1 MSCTSEYDF
10 FNNIDTYIKEAKKI
24 ENPIPPNMPLA
35 DCDIFS
41 TQYDLGNT
49 EKAKSLCNSF
59 AKLNQFLVAIKTDSH
74 NHCNF
79 LNYWFNYE
87 LRQTWFSKNN
97 CISYIYDG
105 MDSQLFTNKEY
116 SSLYCQL
123 YNISKVELNKMNK
136 LYNFYKNYSK
146 LNTIIDSETEPNKQE
161 ILALSTQCCTDYN
174 DVSYICNPG
183 NNNNNNQKFCEK
195 LNEYKSKY
203 EELYQKV
210 DAKPSEISN
219 NFIKLS
225 ECPNNKIITTAV
237 TGSIIGLIPLIGVL
251 YKFTPM
257 GQVFRSKIGILN
269 NNISN
274 NDEEMTHISLI
285 EQENKHIPFQ
295 KKTYNI
301 KYQSE

>member
-10 FNNIDTYIKEAKKI
+10 FNNIDKYITEAKKI
-24 ENPIPPNMPLA
+24 ENPIPPNTPLA
-35 DCDIFS
+35 NCDDFS
-41 TQYDLGNT
+41 TQHTLGNK

-59 AKLNQFLVAIKTDSH
+59 AKLNQYLVNIKTSVL
-74 NHCNF
+74 NPCNF
-79 LNYWFNYE
+79 LNYWLNSE
-87 LRQTWFSKNN
+87 LSQTWFSEDD
-97 CISYIYDG
+97 CISFVYNG

-225 ECPNNKIITTAV
+225 DCPNNKIISTAV
-237 TGSIIGLIPLIGVL
+237 TGSIIGLIPLVGVL
-251 YKFTPM
+251 YK
-257 GQVFRSKIGILN
+257 VSELNIILR
-269 NNISN
+269 I
-274 NDEEMTHISLI
+274 L
-285 EQENKHIPFQ
+285 
-295 KKTYNI
+295 YG
-301 KYQSE
+301 YQ